1 MPGRQPSCG
10 EGRVPRRRSGVLT
23 LALGALGRLPELFQG
38 IEALVLGLLAAGGQ
52 RRLHGAEAAL
62 ELGVGA
68 AQRRFRIDV
77 QVTRQVDDDE
87 QQVDDLRSDE
97 RRVGKECVSACRSR
111 WWPSQTK
118 KT

>member
-1 MPGRQPSCG
+1 MLRRP
-10 EGRVPRRRSGVLT
+10 PRATRTDTLFPYTTLFRS
-23 LALGALGRLPELFQG
+23 ELVQG

-77 QVTRQVDDDE
+77 LVTRQVDDDE
-87 QQVDDLRSDE
+87 QQVADLVFQPLGRKIG
-97 RRVGKECVSACRSR
+97 RAHV
-111 WWPSQTK
+111 
-118 KT
+118 